1 MTSIKKKIMISMG
14 LAVAGF
20 VLLVGLVSIFL
31 NYRSSN
37 AQLELSMKGTV
48 DVTADRISQQ
58 LQAYKNIVVSFGM
71 RQDIADPATPV
82 AEKQEALDNWVEEY
96 DMVRGN
102 ILERDGDSLFDGNNY
117 ADREYFQQAL
127 QGNVYISE
135 PTLSKVTGEYSIM
148 AAAPLWQ
155 NGQAG
160 GTVAGV
166 VYFVPKETFL
176 NDIMASIHISENSG
190 AYMIDANG
198 ITIADTTME
207 TVGTQN
213 IEEEAKQDPS
223 LQGLAEVHSQ
233 MRQGESGFGQY
244 RIGNEEKVIAYG
256 PVDGTNGWSVA
267 VTAPSS
273 DFLAATKQAVF
284 LVALLIVLAIAVA
297 LVLSGVLAGRIAGP
311 INACAQRLRQVAS
324 GDLHSPVPQVRTKD
338 ETGVLAQATQVIVDT
353 FRGVIQD
360 EKRMLGAM
368 AKGNFNVDADRTI
381 YVGDLES
388 LYHDMTNIN
397 QELSRTLQEIDLA
410 ASQVSAGAE
419 QVAAGAQALSQG
431 ATEQASSVEELAATI
446 EDISQGVQH
455 TAEAAK
461 QARQTA
467 QGAGAALEQSNEK
480 MEQLACA
487 MDEISHA
494 STEIG
499 KIIQTIEDI
508 AFQTNILALNAAVEA
523 ARAGTAGKGFA
534 VVADEVRNLASK
546 SSEASQNTAALIER
560 SLQAVQQGSGLAEQT
575 RTAMAQT
582 ASGAATAVSLMEQ
595 IADMVDEQANS
606 ISQISLGVDQISAV
620 VQNNSATAEQSAAAS
635 QELSAQ
641 AEMMKQLAGSFQLH
655 QAASLQPAVDA

>member
-176 NDIMASIHISENSG
+176 NDIMASILISENSG

-244 RIGNEEKVIAYG
+244 RIGNEEKVIAM
-256 PVDGTNGWSVA
+256 
-267 VTAPSS
+267 
-273 DFLAATKQAVF
+273 
-284 LVALLIVLAIAVA
+284 
-297 LVLSGVLAGRIAGP
+297 GR
-311 INACAQRLRQVAS
+311 
-324 GDLHSPVPQVRTKD
+324 
-338 ETGVLAQATQVIVDT
+338 
-353 FRGVIQD
+353 
-360 EKRMLGAM
+360 
-368 AKGNFNVDADRTI
+368 
-381 YVGDLES
+381 
-388 LYHDMTNIN
+388 
-397 QELSRTLQEIDLA
+397 
-410 ASQVSAGAE
+410 
-419 QVAAGAQALSQG
+419 
-431 ATEQASSVEELAATI
+431 
-446 EDISQGVQH
+446 
-455 TAEAAK
+455 
-461 QARQTA
+461 
-467 QGAGAALEQSNEK
+467 
-480 MEQLACA
+480 
-487 MDEISHA
+487 
-494 STEIG
+494 
-499 KIIQTIEDI
+499 
-508 AFQTNILALNAAVEA
+508 
-523 ARAGTAGKGFA
+523 
-534 VVADEVRNLASK
+534 
-546 SSEASQNTAALIER
+546 
-560 SLQAVQQGSGLAEQT
+560 
-575 RTAMAQT
+575 
-582 ASGAATAVSLMEQ
+582 
-595 IADMVDEQANS
+595 
-606 ISQISLGVDQISAV
+606 
-620 VQNNSATAEQSAAAS
+620 
-635 QELSAQ
+635 
-641 AEMMKQLAGSFQLH
+641 
-655 QAASLQPAVDA
+655 